1 MPFGERTMP
10 SRRSVVICKPALPGG
25 RFFAIASC
33 DCWRPTS
40 DSNGSRRAILGSLC
54 TGLRSET
61 VLAAGV
67 PAFCFAGAAD
77 DLAAGFPT
85 VADFAGAGLA
95 GADWPD
101 AAGLEPVAAT
111 A

>member
-10 SRRSVVICKPALPGG
+10 SKRRVPICKPALPGG

-33 DCWRPTS
+33 ACWRPTS
-40 DSNGSRRAILGSLC
+40 DSNGSRRAILGSLS

-61 VLAAGV
+61 VLAVGV
-67 PAFCFAGAAD
+67 ADFCFPDAAD
-77 DLAAGFPT
+77 FAAVGLPT
-85 VADFAGAGLA
+85 LADFAGAGLL
-95 GADWPD
+95 GADCPD
-101 AAGLEPVAAT
+101 VAGLEPVAAT